1 MAYELSVS
9 PAAGCMRNPSG
20 YTHRHS
26 TRSPTTQFLQI
37 MKRSKNKLYSKTL
50 GKNPS
55 YEDIYRALK
64 SPRSFDPFMGMQL
77 GAVRLP
83 PSFSLNPNK
92 LKIEESSVEN
102 PLARFKTM
110 K

>member
-1 MAYELSVS
+1 MDCGPSVG
-9 PAAGCMRNPSG
+9 PAVGCMRNPSG
-20 YTHRHS
+20 YIHRLPI
-26 TRSPTTQFLQI
+26 RSLNTPFLQI
-37 MKRSKNKLYSKTL
+37 MKRSKNKLYSKSL

-83 PSFSLNPNK
+83 PSISLTPNK
-92 LKIEESSVEN
+92 LKAEESPGEN
-102 PLARFKTM
+102 PLARFRAVK
-110 K
+110 